1 MITET
6 KRRMSMPTEL
16 RSPRAKLVYL
26 FLSMNETATITEL
39 QDGLNMKKISLY
51 SILKTLE
58 KRGLISK
65 DGETYVLCSS
75 P

>member
-1 MITET
+1 MITQPKQAVE
-6 KRRMSMPTEL
+6 MPTDL

-26 FLSMNETATITEL
+26 FLSMNGTTTISEL

-58 KRGLISK
+58 KEDLISK
-65 DGETYVLCSS
+65 DGERYALV
-75 P
+75 